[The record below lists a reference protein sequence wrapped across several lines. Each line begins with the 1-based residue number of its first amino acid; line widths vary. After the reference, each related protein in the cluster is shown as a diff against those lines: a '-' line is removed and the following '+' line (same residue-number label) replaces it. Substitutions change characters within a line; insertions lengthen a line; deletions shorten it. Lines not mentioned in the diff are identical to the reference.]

1 MSLPDR
7 YDAAAQAAMRRLV
20 DRSRRHSGL
29 QLPPSFARGGPN
41 NSAPLSRMIQGGRGG
56 EARLKLY
63 LSTALLAG
71 SAHSHPIYGA
81 NAIFNVS
88 APSWARA
95 LALPDPDANG
105 ARRVADAQ
113 TWLRRAKLLNVE
125 RRAGAE
131 PVVRLLSADGG
142 NRPWTRPTSPYIT
155 VPLNLW
161 EKHWIWFLGAKE
173 VAVLIALLDLQGGR
187 AKDGKPEPQ
196 WMGNEERDRYGFSA
210 DTWRLA
216 TSSLEKKGILRTDFA
231 NGLHRDFETKRR
243 RKTYWVIA
251 DRLETDALDVF
262 EEALDSTSADAAHP
276 GISD

>member
-1 MSLPDR
+1 MSDPGR
-7 YDAAAQAAMRRLV
+7 SDAAAQAAIRRLV

-29 QLPPSFARGGPN
+29 QLPPSFARGTAAKP
-41 NSAPLSRMIQGGRGG
+41 APLSQMIQGGRGG
-56 EARLKLY
+56 EVRLKLY

-71 SAHSHPIYGA
+71 SAHRHPTYGA

-95 LALPDPDANG
+95 LALPDPDAKG

-113 TWLRRAKLLNVE
+113 TWLHSANLLKVN

-131 PVVRLLSADGG
+131 PVVRLRSADGE
-142 NRPWTRPTSPYIT
+142 NRAWARPTSPYIT

-173 VAVLIALLDLQGGR
+173 IAVLIALLDLQGGKGK
-187 AKDGKPEPQ
+187 KDAPEPQ
-196 WMGNEERDRYGFSA
+196 WMSTGERDRYGFSA

-216 TSSLEKKGILRTDFA
+216 TASLQAKGILATA
-231 NGLHRDFETKRR
+231 YGNALHHDFETKRR
-243 RKTYWVIA
+243 RKTYWVTTGRF
-251 DRLETDALDVF
+251 DVDALELF
-262 EEALDSTSADAAHP
+262 GTRTAEQS
-276 GISD
+276 